1 MKKILLILVA
11 ICCSQWSAAQ
21 IPTLQGK
28 GKQTKLMVDGK
39 PFVMLSGELHNSTA
53 SSIAYMEKERTFQRM
68 KDMGLNSV
76 IATISWEQFEPTEG
90 TFDYTLM
97 DYLLKQANEK
107 DLRLSIIWFGTF
119 KNPFMTYAPSW
130 VKKDAK
136 RFPRAVDDKGKELEM
151 MSLFGKNIA
160 QADAKAYATLLK
172 YLKEKDT
179 THRVIMMQIE
189 NEPGLSGT
197 YRDYSEAANK
207 AYEGEVPA
215 ELISYLKKNKNTLQ
229 PDVKAAWEEAGCK
242 TKGSWEEIFG
252 KSVYEKVEGQDKI
265 LHLTEHLFTA
275 WHYGKFLNEVSKAGK
290 EVYALPTFVNAS
302 VFGKFA
308 RGNSLGNGCSI
319 ADFLDIYRCAAPYMD
334 VFTPNSYMQE
344 LDWLCE
350 QFQWKDNPI
359 LIPEST
365 LVAARGLFVIGEH
378 SALCFSPFG
387 IDATAQEMNPARA
400 KQEQLLRDSY
410 NALSSMGNV
419 LTDKLGTPQL
429 RGVYLYPG
437 HESQTIT
444 MGKWELSFGPK
455 KGFDIGALMAPAGGG
470 FKAEEKPKTEGGAL
484 IVQTAED
491 EFYVVGYGFNCDM
504 KLANPGKTRFA
515 GYDTIYEGHF
525 QDGKF
530 IPGRLLNG
538 DERNVFAE
546 KDELKVLKVNTY
558 SY

>member
-1 MKKILLILVA
+1 MKITTIILTFLAWCTLA
-11 ICCSQWSAAQ
+11 QAQ

-28 GKQTKLMVDGK
+28 GKQAKLMVDGK
-39 PFVMLSGELHNSTA
+39 PFIMLSGELHNSTA
-53 SSIAYMEKERTFQRM
+53 SSISYMEQERTFQRM

-90 TFDYTLM
+90 TFDYTIM

-119 KNPFMTYAPSW
+119 KNPMMTYAPSW
-130 VKKDAK
+130 VKKDVK
-136 RFPRAVDDKGKELEM
+136 RFPRAVNDKGQELEM
-151 MSLFGKNIA
+151 LSLFGKNIA

-172 YLKEKDT
+172 YIKEKDT
-179 THRVIMMQIE
+179 SHRVIMMQIE

-197 YRDYSEAANK
+197 YRDYSAAANK

-215 ELISYLKKNKNTLQ
+215 ELINYLKKNKNTLQ

-275 WHYGKFLNEVSKAGK
+275 WQYGKFLDVVAKAGK
-290 EVYALPTFVNAS
+290 EIYPIPTFVNAS

-319 ADFLDIYRCAAPYMD
+319 ADFLDIYRCAAPNMD

-344 LDWLCE
+344 LDWLAD
-350 QFQWKDNPI
+350 QFQWKDNPV

-387 IDATAQEMNPARA
+387 IDATAQEMSPARA
-400 KQEQLLRDSY
+400 KQEKLLKDTY
-410 NALSSMGNV
+410 NALSNMGNV
-419 LTDKLGTPQL
+419 LIDKLGTPQL
-429 RGVYLYPG
+429 RGIYLYPG

-444 MGKWELSFGPK
+444 MGKWELNFGPK

-484 IVQTAED
+484 IVQTADD

-504 KLANPGKTRFA
+504 KLANPGKSRFA
-515 GYDTIYEGHF
+515 GYDTIYEGQF
-525 QDGKF
+525 QNGTF